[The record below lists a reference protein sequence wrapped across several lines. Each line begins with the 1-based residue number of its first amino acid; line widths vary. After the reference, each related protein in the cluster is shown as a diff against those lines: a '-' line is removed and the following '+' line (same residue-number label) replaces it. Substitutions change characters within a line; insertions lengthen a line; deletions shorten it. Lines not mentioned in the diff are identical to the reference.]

1 MAACRIV
8 NDSVVRAVDSI
19 LEISDLFRTAGEE
32 FVSNLNAAI
41 AEMEGE
47 AKDALKLFIDK
58 DVNDFVSSDLPNAIK
73 GMADLLEANR
83 SNFELLDRQLADSI
97 NGN

>member
-8 NDSVVRAVDSI
+8 NDSVARAVDSI
-19 LEISDLFRTAGEE
+19 LEISESLRTAGEE